1 MGSAGLMT
9 SGSPLFGTTLPFPAT
24 KAQREAS
31 GDPRAS
37 VEERYGSKDAYLG
50 RVRDAAMGLVA
61 KRLMLDED
69 IERVVGIAS
78 EKWDAFRSAD
88 G

>member
-1 MGSAGLMT
+1 MT
-9 SGSPLFGTTLPFPAT
+9 SGRAALRHDAAVRRAT
-24 KAQREAS
+24 RAQREAS

-50 RVRDAAMGLVA
+50 RVRDAATALVS

-69 IERVVGIAS
+69 VERVVGIAS
-78 EKWDAFRSAD
+78 QKWDAFRA
-88 G
+88 